1 MPELDAIHSIYNTYS
16 RFYDWVFSPFFEQGQ
31 RIAVKMMKV
40 QPHEKILE
48 VGVGT
53 GALLP
58 FYPRDIRLVG
68 IDVAAGMLE
77 RAHILLDRIGMPN
90 VELRNMDATK
100 MDFPDD
106 AFDKVIAAYV
116 ISVVP
121 DPVAVGEEM
130 KRVCKRGGE
139 IYFIN
144 HFKSTSPVIGAVEGL
159 IEPIGQRLG
168 FSTTLDLHDLL
179 KRIRLA
185 PVVERPVNLLKLWRI
200 VKCINNK

>member
-1 MPELDAIHSIYNTYS
+1 MPELDAIHSIYDTYS
-16 RFYDWVFSPFFEQGQ
+16 RFYDWVFGPFFEQGQ

-40 QPHEKILE
+40 QPYERVLE

-77 RAHILLDRIGMPN
+77 RAHILRNRIGMPN

-106 AFDKVIAAYV
+106 AFDKVMAAYV

-144 HFKSTSPVIGAVEGL
+144 HFKSPNPVIAVMEAL

-179 KRIRLA
+179 KEIKLE
-185 PVVERPVNLLKLWRI
+185 PVLERSVNLFKLWRI
-200 VKCINNK
+200 VKCINEK

>member
-16 RFYDWVFSPFFEQGQ
+16 RFYDWVFGPFFEQGQ
-31 RIAVKMMKV
+31 RIAVKMMDV
-40 QPHEKILE
+40 QPQERVLE

-58 FYPRDIRLVG
+58 FYPDDIDLVG
-68 IDVAAGMLE
+68 IDVCQAM
-77 RAHILLDRIGMPN
+77 LDRAEVLCERISMPN
-90 VELRNMDATK
+90 VILMHMDATK
-100 MDFPDD
+100 MEFADD
-106 AFDKVIAAYV
+106 TFDKVIAAYV

-121 DPVAVGEEM
+121 DPHAVGEEI
-130 KRVCKRGGE
+130 KRVCKKGGE

-144 HFKSTSPVIGAVEGL
+144 HFKSLNPLIGAIEDI
-159 IEPIGQRLG
+159 IEPIGQCLG

-179 KRIRLA
+179 RQIKLE
-185 PVVERPVNLLKLWRI
+185 PVLERPVNLFNLWRI